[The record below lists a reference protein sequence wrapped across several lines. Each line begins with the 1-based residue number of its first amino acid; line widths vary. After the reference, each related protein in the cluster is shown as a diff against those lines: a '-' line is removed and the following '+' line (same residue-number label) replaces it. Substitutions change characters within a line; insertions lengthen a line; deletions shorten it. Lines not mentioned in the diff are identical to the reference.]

1 MGLNFAI
8 YESTKTFSESPFF
21 QMNSKNVYK
30 EGLGDG
36 NTKTEGTLSAV
47 LRKGLCGAIA
57 GGTSK
62 FIVYPLVSHFSI
74 VYLFLTC
81 IISYCLFPA
90 VYSRSENYHTVPP
103 QVLSASYCSN
113 AADSNEACT

>member
-21 QMNSKNVYK
+21 RMNSKNGYK
-30 EGLGDG
+30 EGLKDG
-36 NTKTEGTLSAV
+36 NIKTEGTVSAM

-62 FIVYPLVSHFSI
+62 FIVYPLVSLCSI
-74 VYLFLTC
+74 VYLFLFRVDLLLSLPC
-81 IISYCLFPA
+81 CLQPI
-90 VYSRSENYHTVPP
+90 
-103 QVLSASYCSN
+103 
-113 AADSNEACT
+113 

>member
-21 QMNSKNVYK
+21 HMNSKNGYK
-30 EGLGDG
+30 EGLEDG
-36 NTKTEGTLSAV
+36 NIKTEGTVSAM

-62 FIVYPLVSHFSI
+62 FIVYPLVSCCSI
-74 VYLFLTC
+74 DYLFLSVFIC
-81 IISYCLFPA
+81 YCLFPA
-90 VYSRSENYHTVPP
+90 VDSRYEN
-103 QVLSASYCSN
+103 
-113 AADSNEACT
+113 